1 MPGEYSTESL
11 AAHFETTNRRLDHIE
26 QQLLLLAKTVGV
38 PYATWA
44 ESQNVPDD
52 VIELARA
59 GKTLEAIAR
68 YRQLTGANLQQARSI
83 VAGLARGLA
92 STVPGQAH
100 FSGCTFARSAV
111 ASGRAFTLLS
121 KIATQLGPTTKT
133 SFTDECV
140 FRSSEQ
146 RAAFPFGI
154 CLVRAA

>member
-26 QQLLLLAKTVGV
+26 QQLLLIAKTVGV

-44 ESQNVPDD
+44 ASQNVPDD

-83 VAGLARGLA
+83 VAGL
-92 STVPGQAH
+92 
-100 FSGCTFARSAV
+100 
-111 ASGRAFTLLS
+111 
-121 KIATQLGPTTKT
+121 
-133 SFTDECV
+133 
-140 FRSSEQ
+140 
-146 RAAFPFGI
+146 
-154 CLVRAA
+154 